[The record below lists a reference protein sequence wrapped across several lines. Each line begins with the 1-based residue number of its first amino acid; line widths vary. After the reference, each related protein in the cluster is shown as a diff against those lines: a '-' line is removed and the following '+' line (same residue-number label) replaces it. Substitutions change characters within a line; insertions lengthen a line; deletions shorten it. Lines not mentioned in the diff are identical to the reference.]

1 VKRAVLALTA
11 LLLLGSSALGRAQEL
26 SDKERDEEASAGT
39 LPHWWTVE
47 LRMTTV
53 FYPDADSG
61 APNVPFINAA
71 GNEQTGPP
79 FYDVYGPKHRMLTDL
94 EVDRD
99 LWQGFGSVAVGLA
112 AGYSE
117 FYGYGML
124 QGPCPAGSGLTGKCF
139 IQTDVNS
146 SFHIIPARL
155 LATYRFDYYV
165 PDHIPVVPFVRAGL
179 DWFVYWNA
187 EQSGQVSYQP
197 APSASDNG
205 IGLVTGVEV
214 SGGLEVLLDDI
225 DAVISRDALHDLGIA
240 HTYLMAEYVGTFIQN
255 GPSNLLYY
263 VRTGGNTNPP
273 AALNLSA
280 AYFQFGLGAQF

>member
-1 VKRAVLALTA
+1 MKHALLALAA
-11 LLLLGSSALGRAQEL
+11 LLVLVSTARAQAQEEL
-26 SDKERDEEASAGT
+26 SDKDLEEEAHSGQI
-39 LPHWWTVE
+39 PHWWTVE

-53 FYPDADSG
+53 FYPAVDSG
-61 APNVPFINAA
+61 APNIPFIN
-71 GNEQTGPP
+71 GSGSLQTGPP
-79 FYDVYGPKHRMLTDL
+79 FYDVYGSKHRMLTDL

-112 AGYSE
+112 VGYSE

-124 QGPCPAGSGLTGKCF
+124 QEPCPSTSGLSGKCF
-139 IQTDVNS
+139 ASTGVNS

-165 PDHIPVVPFVRAGL
+165 PQHIPVVPFVRAGL

-187 EQSGQVSYQP
+187 EQSGQVSYE
-197 APSASDNG
+197 PSGASDNA
-205 IGLVTGVEV
+205 IGLVTGAEI
-214 SGGLEVLLDDI
+214 SGGLQLLLDDV
-225 DAVISRDALHDLGIA
+225 DAVIARDALHDLGIA
-240 HTYLMAEYVGTFIQN
+240 HSYLMAEYVDTWIQN
-255 GPSNLLYY
+255 GPSNIFYA
-263 VRTGGNTNPP
+263 VRTGGGTAP